1 MAQSIQT
8 PAVRPRRMSDIKS
21 ALLQPALTNNFEVYT
36 LTPEG
41 VKGILPAN
49 GILDDPEKLIL
60 SCSEASLPGSSIAT
74 HEITNDFSGVTERHG
89 YRRLYD
95 DKADFTFY
103 VDRNYYQIRYFEA
116 WMRYIVNE
124 QVSSGGD
131 GGNDIRNKNYTYR
144 VNWPTLSQT
153 TIVITKFEKDYGASY
168 GINNTKLAY
177 HFINAFPTSIASM
190 PVTYESASLLKCTVS
205 FSYSRYFVDK
215 VKATSIQPQQSPPSA
230 PSPGNPD
237 VPTSNNPPVD
247 DNLAIWAL
255 SNQKMIQNQNRA
267 PVNIESQNQILA
279 NANATYPAG
288 SPQRAQLLQKAQTY
302 NPNVRF

>member
-1 MAQSIQT
+1 MAQSTQT

-21 ALLQPALTNNFEVYT
+21 ALLQPALTNNFEVYIA
-36 LTPEG
+36 TPADI
-41 VKGILPAN
+41 KNSILPPN
-49 GILDDPEKLIL
+49 GLVDDPDKLIL

-124 QVSSGGD
+124 QVSSSST
-131 GGNDIRNKNYTYR
+131 GNDIRNNFYTYR
-144 VNWPTLSQT
+144 VNWPTLYQT

-168 GINNTKLAY
+168 GVNNTKLAY

-190 PVTYESASLLKCTVS
+190 PVTYEAASLLKCTVS

-215 VKATSIQPQQSPPSA
+215 IAATAIQPQQSPQSP

-237 VPTSNNPPVD
+237 VPKSSNPAID

-267 PVNIESQNQILA
+267 PVNIESQNQILRD
-279 NANATYPAG
+279 ANATYPAG

-302 NPNVRF
+302 NPNVKF

>member
-1 MAQSIQT
+1 MAQSVQT
-8 PAVRPRRMSDIKS
+8 PTVRPRRMSDIKS
-21 ALLQPALTNNFEVYT
+21 TLLQPALTNNFEVYIS
-36 LTPEG
+36 TPAELKK
-41 VKGILPAN
+41 VLPPN
-49 GILDDPEKLIL
+49 GLVDDPDRLIL

-116 WMRYIVNE
+116 WLRYIVGE
-124 QVSSGGD
+124 QVSNSQS
-131 GGNDIRNKNYTYR
+131 GNDIRNKNYTYR
-144 VNWPTLSQT
+144 VNWPTLYQT

-177 HFINAFPTSIASM
+177 QFINAFPTSIASM
-190 PVTYESASLLKCTVS
+190 PVTYEAASLLKCTVS

-215 VKATSIQPQQSPPSA
+215 IAATSAPPVSGQSP

-237 VPTSNNPPVD
+237 VPKTNNPAID

-279 NANATYPAG
+279 NANATYPPG

-302 NPNVRF
+302 NPNVKF